1 MQKIIHMA
9 KRFIENWGT
18 AILFGMLICVM
29 ILMVSLTRS
38 QAETLP
44 YLTPDQFGAKH
55 GAITFRELGKNQT
68 WCNTNYPGMS
78 VTPDTRVDAA
88 AWTKALHKAG
98 ETGKMIIAFGYYDFG
113 NDSAIFPK
121 NFRCITITGGA
132 YIRVTGT
139 NGSPVFTRP
148 RPTDNGDANI
158 MIGSFVNINGL
169 QIGCQT
175 GSQANRIGIE
185 IGPTYNSMYTR
196 VDCFSLSEA
205 IHLRFALNTKLTMCE
220 AQYCNRGWTAD
231 MGNWPGAGN
240 ANSQSNETTFEH
252 CRFNADNSDYGIGI
266 YAASGCVVQSCI
278 IEGVQVRVGID
289 YDSKG
294 STVVKGMKIDNSH
307 FECVNGAAEAFIK
320 ARLSGGVLTVSRCF
334 GQYAAV
340 MVDASTSGAAY
351 PFVEVSHTLYWVP
364 SPTGKYFK
372 NNGCNWALNYN
383 DNFSSNWADFRNMF
397 SGTQPNYCT
406 VTSGACGSNTYSALM
421 TGR

>member
-1 MQKIIHMA
+1 M
-9 KRFIENWGT
+9 KRFFENWG
-18 AILFGMLICVM
+18 AALVFGLLVIVVIMLVG
-29 ILMVSLTRS
+29 LTKTHA
-38 QAETLP
+38 AELP
-44 YLTPDQFGAKH
+44 YISPDNYGAKH
-55 GAITFRELGKNQT
+55 QLITLGQLGKTQADI
-68 WCNTNYPGMS
+68 NTIYPGLGC
-78 VTPDTRVDAA
+78 TPGTMVDAA
-88 AWTKALHKAG
+88 AWRKALSKAG
-98 ETGKMIIAFGYYDFG
+98 STGKQIIAFGTYFFG
-113 NDSAIFPK
+113 NDSAAFPK
-121 NFRCITITGGA
+121 FFRVITISGGA
-132 YIRVTGT
+132 YINVTGT

-158 MIGSFVNINGL
+158 MIGAFVNINGL

-175 GSQANRIGIE
+175 GGQANRIGID
-185 IGPTYNSMYTR
+185 IGPTYNSTYTK
-196 VDCFSLSEA
+196 VDCFSLAEA
-205 IHLRFALNTKLTMCE
+205 IHLRFALNTMITMCE

-240 ANSQSNETTFEH
+240 ANSQSNETTFHH

-278 IEGVQVRVGID
+278 IEGISVRVGID

-294 STVVKGMKIDNSH
+294 STVVKGVKVDNSH
-307 FECVNGAAEAFIK
+307 FECVNGATEAFIK
-320 ARLSGGVLTVSRCF
+320 ARLSGGIMTVSRCF

-351 PFVEVSHTLYWVP
+351 PFVLVEYTLYWVP

-383 DNFSSNWADFRNMF
+383 DNFSSNHADFRNMF